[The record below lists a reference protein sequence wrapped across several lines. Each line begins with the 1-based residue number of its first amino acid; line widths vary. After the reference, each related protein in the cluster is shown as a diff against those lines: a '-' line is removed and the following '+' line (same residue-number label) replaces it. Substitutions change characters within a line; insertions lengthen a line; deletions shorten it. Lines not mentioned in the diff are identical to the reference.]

1 MPVVKAVDF
10 LWGRLRSPDLDQ
22 AEEFLTAFGLVR
34 AARTKDK
41 LFMRGTDPVHH
52 IHVTELGP
60 SKFMGFG
67 YLAASEDDLKKAAK
81 APGASGV
88 EQIDEPGGGKR
99 VRLTDPQGYQIELVH
114 GLENVPKLPVRKT
127 AMNWGEEKKRRAG
140 ELCRVPK
147 GPSQVKRAGHGV
159 VMSTDISSTLKWYR
173 ETLGF
178 LVSDDVY
185 EGDKSNVIGSFNR
198 LDRGDDY
205 VDHHVFF
212 CLAGPKNGLNHL
224 SFEVRDFDDVMLGQE
239 HLKAAGKY
247 KHVWGVGRHVLGSQ
261 IYDYWYD
268 PWGRVHEHW
277 TDTDVLN
284 ARTPANHVSA
294 EDGLLSQWGDAV
306 PQELIDHA
314 IP

>member
-147 GPSQVKRAGHGV
+147 GPSQVKRVGHGV

-284 ARTPANHVSA
+284 ARTPANQVSA